1 MRLPVTEALGPVLDM
16 EDGLWLP
23 FGSHWSPVP
32 SPSSLPSLAHPCSQT
47 VWMIC
52 FFRFLP
58 FPKQGSRQGKLL
70 YLSTTGSP
78 HRSYS
83 HSHSKCTCSVQKALI
98 STFLFCSL
106 FFFLYSNIHCEVYS
120 YGLIGYLFWL
130 NLWVLFMASHCETHG
145 PALTQPSTQPRL
157 SEAMWPCTKVLGP
170 ACAGV
175 SLRLK

>member
-1 MRLPVTEALGPVLDM
+1 MTEAVGPFLDV

-32 SPSSLPSLAHPCSQT
+32 SPRSLPPWCTSALRQSEWSVSLDSSPSPNKEAGRGSSYTLALQGLHIDPIPILILNALALFRKLSFPPFYSALCS
-47 VWMIC
+47 
-52 FFRFLP
+52 
-58 FPKQGSRQGKLL
+58 
-70 YLSTTGSP
+70 
-78 HRSYS
+78 
-83 HSHSKCTCSVQKALI
+83 
-98 STFLFCSL
+98 
-106 FFFLYSNIHCEVYS
+106 SNIHCEVYS

-130 NLWVLFMASHCETHG
+130 NLWVLLMASHCETHG